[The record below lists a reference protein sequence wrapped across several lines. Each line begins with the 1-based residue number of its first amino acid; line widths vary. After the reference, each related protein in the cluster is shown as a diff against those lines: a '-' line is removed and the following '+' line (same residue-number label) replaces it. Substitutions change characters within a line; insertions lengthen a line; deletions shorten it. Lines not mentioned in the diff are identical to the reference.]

1 MRASV
6 CEGKWLTLSLPSE
19 PREFQA
25 SPLLLPAPTQV
36 PQLLGRAASLL
47 EHHAIQLCQHVN
59 RDCPGDEDRVRWASR
74 VPSQVPSVLSSPR
87 EASAS
92 GGSCLFSVSHFPPFR
107 PSLHCFSSVYTCLA
121 PCLKEWI
128 NKKGRTCSRTFLPA
142 LLF

>member
-1 MRASV
+1 M
-6 CEGKWLTLSLPSE
+6 CEGKWLTVSLPSE

-59 RDCPGDEDRVRWASR
+59 RDCPGDEDRARWASR

-92 GGSCLFSVSHFPPFR
+92 GGSCLCLLCISFSPFC
-107 PSLHCFSSVYTCLA
+107 PFLHCFSSLYTYLA

-128 NKKGRTCSRTFLPA
+128 NKKGKTCSRSFLPV